1 MWKAFV
7 FLSAED
13 DSADCNILDEQS
25 RKQRCALLA
34 HLKTWDTEDRPDSYK
49 NKKKKQQKSAIAFK
63 YQRARKRLDKVPA
76 RKMLWT
82 VKKEIIF
89 RCLFHTVFR
98 TTEFSF
104 FETISI
110 TWKKYDSIISLFP
123 SWEEPISL
131 SKIDC
136 LGQKYEVILSSD
148 IDSIGS

>member
-1 MWKAFV
+1 MIQLTVTFWMSSLENKGV
-7 FLSAED
+7 LSWH
-13 DSADCNILDEQS
+13 ILKHETQ
-25 RKQRCALLA
+25 
-34 HLKTWDTEDRPDSYK
+34 KTDQTATK
-49 NKKKKQQKSAIAFK
+49 TKKKKQQKSAIAFK
-63 YQRARKRLDKVPA
+63 YQTARKRLDKVPA

-89 RCLFHTVFR
+89 HCLFHTVFR

-104 FETISI
+104 FEMISI